1 MITTFLNL
9 PPFDQG
15 LVFFGSIFIFFL
27 CILLIKGYLRKMD
40 DSYLAQLSELANH
53 NRVEAAKAGHVALH
67 ELSFSWLRGVQIR
80 VRTLPIQ
87 RNEGGGRSNDQS
99 TLSKPKYSS
108 MTDSVQVP

>member
-67 ELSFSWLRGVQIR
+67 ELSFSSHG
-80 VRTLPIQ
+80 
-87 RNEGGGRSNDQS
+87 
-99 TLSKPKYSS
+99 
-108 MTDSVQVP
+108 